1 MRFRRLC
8 SCRFINRIIEIYL
21 LFYPNQEKGEKAE
34 EEIVIEFQKNLAHSI
49 HFTYF

>member
-1 MRFRRLC
+1 M
-8 SCRFINRIIEIYL
+8 YL